1 MSARIARKILLVILL
16 ISVIFIGALFASID
30 VFAEEI
36 EYATLSEEE
45 INSIVEEVNY
55 REQSRNQSRVQLF
68 SLNGSSEKKSS
79 RTLIIRDFNEN
90 KAFLYIEFDLGGY
103 AIYDRLG
110 TFIYERKEYGDGPYS
125 GYTKQN
131 KLYYGGPYNYYV
143 KVKNGYQNIETN
155 TVISKKQGKQLTL
168 TSTDTAREQEIAEKQ
183 ELESSAPTS
192 ISPRATIE
200 WHYLGERLQDDLSSS
215 NPIYHD
221 LAAKVGLYFPM
232 IIYKLSTTSSY
243 NLDIFDFGTE
253 LGGKDCLVAI
263 NKHGSC
269 SFVALASVM
278 SFYTKF
284 QFANMFPSNLD
295 NLRIAYDY
303 YLDNDGNRINAYV
316 NVIDEG
322 VSKYYSALSNVPR
335 SIIKTELLHQELI
348 SSYFTNIDLK
358 GLQGNGKRFG
368 AFPSSIVPKYYENNP
383 TATYKQFI
391 SRNKSSGLIE
401 VVREGDPAI
410 VVFAGSYKYGNTI
423 TSLEEDTSHAVIC
436 IGYSQK
442 KFGIIHSVDEYSVFS
457 GWNNRNKGEL
467 LITKSV
473 ILNNYSFKV
482 LS

>member
-1 MSARIARKILLVILL
+1 MSVSIARKILVILL
-16 ISVIFIGALFASID
+16 LISIILVGALFLTVE

-55 REQSRNQSRVQLF
+55 REQSRNQSSAQLF
-68 SLNGSSEKKSS
+68 ALNSNNEKKSS
-79 RTLIIRDFNEN
+79 RTLIIRDFNEK

-110 TFIYERKEYGDGPYS
+110 SFIYERKEYGDGPYS

-143 KVKNGYQNIETN
+143 KVKNGYQNIETD
-155 TVISKKQGKQLTL
+155 TVITKKQGKQLTL
-168 TSTDTAREQEIAEKQ
+168 TSTDVSREEEIAEKQ
-183 ELESSAPTS
+183 ELESIAPTS

-200 WHYLGERLQDDLSSS
+200 WHYLGERLKDDLNSS

-221 LAAKVGLYFPM
+221 LSANVGLYYPM
-232 IIYKLSTTSSY
+232 IIHNLSTTSSH

-269 SFVALASVM
+269 VFVALASVM

-284 QFANMFPSNLD
+284 QFANMYPANLD

-303 YLDNDGNRINAYV
+303 YLDNENNRINANV

-322 VSKYYSALSNVPR
+322 VGRTYSALSDVPR

-348 SSYFTNIDLK
+348 KSYFPNIDLK
-358 GLQGNGKRFG
+358 GLQGNRSKFG
-368 AFPSSIVPKYYENNP
+368 INDDEVSSIVSKYYENNP

-410 VVFAGSYKYGNTI
+410 ITFSGSYRYGNT
-423 TSLEEDTSHAVIC
+423 TKTTEGHAVIC
-436 IGYSQK
+436 MGYSQK
-442 KFGIIHSVDEYSVFS
+442 KFGIFHSVDEYSVFS
-457 GWNNRNKGEL
+457 GWNYKNEGEL
-467 LITKSV
+467 FITKSV
-473 ILNNYSFKV
+473 ISSNHSFKV

>member
-143 KVKNGYQNIETN
+143 NVKNGYQNIETN
-155 TVISKKQGKQLTL
+155 TVISKKQGKQLSL
-168 TSTDTAREQEIAEKQ
+168 TSTDVAREQEIAEKQ
-183 ELESSAPTS
+183 ELESNASAN
-192 ISPRATIE
+192 ISARATIE
-200 WHYLGERLQDDLSSS
+200 WHYLGERLKDDLSSS

-221 LAAKVGLYFPM
+221 LAANVGLYFPM

-284 QFANMFPSNLD
+284 QFANMYPANLD

-303 YLDNDGNRINAYV
+303 YLDDDGNRINAYV
-316 NVIDEG
+316 NVVDEG
-322 VSKYYSALSNVPR
+322 VSKYYSALSKVPR

-358 GLQGNGKRFG
+358 GLQGNDKRFG
-368 AFPSSIVPKYYENNP
+368 LNPSETPSVLSKYYDNNP

-391 SRNKSSGLIE
+391 LRNKSSGLIE

-410 VVFAGSYKYGNTI
+410 ISFNGSYRYGNSTE
-423 TSLEEDTSHAVIC
+423 TTEGHAVIC
-436 IGYSQK
+436 MGYSQK
-442 KFGIIHSVDEYSVFS
+442 KFGLIHSVDEYSVFS

-473 ILNNYSFKV
+473 ISNNRSFKV

>member
-16 ISVIFIGALFASID
+16 ISVIFIWALFASID

-110 TFIYERKEYGDGPYS
+110 TFIYERKEYGDGTYS

-131 KLYYGGPYNYYV
+131 TLYYGGPYNYYV
-143 KVKNGYQNIETN
+143 KVKNGHQNIETN

-168 TSTDTAREQEIAEKQ
+168 TSTDVAREQEIAEKQ
-183 ELESSAPTS
+183 ELESNFPSNISA
-192 ISPRATIE
+192 RATIE
-200 WHYLGERLQDDLSSS
+200 WHYLGERLKDDLSSS

-221 LAAKVGLYFPM
+221 LAANVGLYFPM

-284 QFANMFPSNLD
+284 QFANMYPANLD

-303 YLDNDGNRINAYV
+303 YLDDDGNRINAYV
-316 NVIDEG
+316 NVVDEG
-322 VSKYYSALSNVPR
+322 VSKYYSALSKVPR

-348 SSYFTNIDLK
+348 KSYFPNINLD
-358 GLQGNGKRFG
+358 GLQDDPERLGITNDQV
-368 AFPSSIVPKYYENNP
+368 SSVVSKYYENNP

-410 VVFAGSYKYGNTI
+410 IAFNGSYRYGNSTQ
-423 TSLEEDTSHAVIC
+423 TTEGHAVIC
-436 IGYSQK
+436 MGYSQK
-442 KFGIIHSVDEYSVFS
+442 KFGLIHSVDEYSVFS
-457 GWNNRNKGEL
+457 GWNIRNKGEL

>member
-16 ISVIFIGALFASID
+16 IPVIFIGALFSSIE

-183 ELESSAPTS
+183 ELESNASAN
-192 ISPRATIE
+192 ISARATIE
-200 WHYLGERLQDDLSSS
+200 WHYLGERLKDDLSSS

-221 LAAKVGLYFPM
+221 LAANVGLYFPM
-232 IIYKLSTTSSY
+232 IIYKLSTTSSHH
-243 NLDIFDFGTE
+243 LDIFDFGAE

-263 NKHGSC
+263 NKHGTC
-269 SFVALASVM
+269 VFVALASVM

-284 QFANMFPSNLD
+284 QFADMYPTNLD

-303 YLDNDGNRINAYV
+303 YLKGSERINAPV

-322 VSKYYSALSNVPR
+322 VGYTYSALSDVSR

-348 SSYFTNIDLK
+348 KSYFPNINLD
-358 GLQGNGKRFG
+358 GLQDDPERLGITNDQVS
-368 AFPSSIVPKYYENNP
+368 PVVSKYYENNP

-410 VVFAGSYKYGNTI
+410 IAFNGSYRYGNSTQ
-423 TSLEEDTSHAVIC
+423 TTKGHAVIC
-436 IGYSQK
+436 MGYSQK
-442 KFGIIHSVDEYSVFS
+442 KFGLIHSVDEYSVFS
-457 GWNNRNKGEL
+457 GWNIRNKGEL